1 MSRPVAVTSVEAIT
15 SIGDDLD
22 STFASL
28 VTGRAG
34 FREVNR
40 FDVTSAV
47 NNRGAF
53 RKDDAPAGELVRQLV
68 ERVIGQVAA
77 GRGPLAVDRA
87 YFAGTPDEPAPALP
101 DTVVRPGGGGR
112 EAGGWDR
119 IYTGACVSSSSA
131 LVDAAAA
138 IAYGWCTRVLVMAA
152 RVIDQGTFHVF
163 SAGGAMTPEPVP
175 RPLAAGRSGV
185 LLGDGAAAFLLE
197 AADAV
202 AGRTPYLGLTGWAR
216 AGDGFHPF
224 QPEPHG
230 RGMVTAIERALEL
243 AGLDPD
249 RVDHVS
255 VHGTGTRLS
264 DASEVAA
271 LATVFGGEGR
281 VPPTFAPKS
290 ALGHTLEG
298 AGLVEA
304 ALAARAIT
312 SGTLPPSLG
321 IRAEDEPMFP
331 GVIREA
337 MPGRDPTHVLNLNL
351 AFGGCNTAIVLS
363 RWAAVDNPAPPP
375 APLPAGERR
384 AVVGPN
390 PDAPVVPSFI
400 ESGFPPAVYD
410 AAHRCLTSADLSPP
424 ERARTAVLVLTPDG
438 DAETKAAVAA
448 YLRAGRRIPPPLFV
462 QSTPSSIVGRI
473 ARDWDLRGAINT
485 VSTPRALDDPV
496 VTEMVTEM
504 AVTDGSSAVLVIRH
518 LPATGGAPS
527 TAEAAVY
534 AFPPPPP
541 PPSR

>member
-1 MSRPVAVTSVEAIT
+1 VSRPVAVTAAGAIT

-22 STFASL
+22 TTFAGL
-28 VTGRAG
+28 AAGQTG
-34 FREVNR
+34 FREVDR
-40 FDVTSAV
+40 FDVSTAV
-47 NNRGAF
+47 NTRGAF
-53 RKDDAPAGELVRQLV
+53 RKDGAPAGELVRH
-68 ERVIGQVAA
+68 VIESVAA
-77 GRGPLAVDRA
+77 GHGPLTVDRA

-101 DTVVRPGGGGR
+101 DTVVHTDGSGGR

-138 IAYGWCTRVLVMAA
+138 IAHGWCTRVLVVAA

-175 RPLAAGRSGV
+175 RPLTVGRSGV

-197 AADAV
+197 ATDALAD
-202 AGRTPYLGLTGWAR
+202 RTPYVALTGWAR

-230 RGMVTAIERALEL
+230 RGMVTAIERALAL
-243 AGLDPD
+243 AGPD
-249 RVDHVS
+249 AGRVDHVS
-255 VHGTGTRLS
+255 VHGTGTGLS
-264 DASEVAA
+264 DAAEVAA
-271 LATVFGGEGR
+271 LATVFDGEDR
-281 VPPTFAPKS
+281 IPPTCAPKS

-312 SGTLPPSLG
+312 AGTLPPSLG
-321 IRAEDEPMFP
+321 IRTEDEVLFP
-331 GVIREA
+331 GVTRQA
-337 MPGRDPTHVLNLNL
+337 MPGRDPAHVLNLNL

-363 RWAAVDNPAPPP
+363 RWSAPDSPPSRPAPRP
-375 APLPAGERR
+375 APRPALRPAGELR

-400 ESGFPPAVYD
+400 ESRFPPAVYD
-410 AAHRCLTSADLSPP
+410 AAHRCLTIADLSPP
-424 ERARTAVLVLTPDG
+424 ERARTAVLVLTPNGDG
-438 DAETKAAVAA
+438 ETRAVVAS

-496 VTEMVTEM
+496 VAEMVAEM
-504 AVTDGSSAVLVIRH
+504 AVTDGSRAVLVIRH
-518 LPATGGAPS
+518 LPATGDAPS

-534 AFPPPPP
+534 SF
-541 PPSR
+541 